1 VHSRT
6 HPASDGLVLPL
17 TLDPPVRLHDDKKK
31 WNNNHKNRNLES
43 VSAKMLIIFSPWL
56 HLPAERT
63 HLRASAS
70 TSRQRQHTLPRQPPR
85 SPPSPSPHFPTPRD
99 GGGRPAYPPQ
109 PLPPCAAPPR
119 RLRTRFPPAAAK
131 LRPGHSPRTRPPTW
145 VLRMRVRGRC
155 AGAGVVG
162 GGRVRRCVRK

>member
-109 PLPPCAAPPR
+109 PLPPLRCSSTQAPHPIPSGGSEAPPG
-119 RLRTRFPPAAAK
+119 PQ
-131 LRPGHSPRTRPPTW
+131 SPHKATD
-145 VLRMRVRGRC
+145 
-155 AGAGVVG
+155 VG
-162 GGRVRRCVRK
+162 FAHARQGQMCGRRCGRRR

>member
-109 PLPPCAAPPR
+109 PLPPPAPLLHAGSAPDSLRRQRSSARATVPAQGHRRGFCACASGADVRAPVWSEEV
-119 RLRTRFPPAAAK
+119 
-131 LRPGHSPRTRPPTW
+131 GC
-145 VLRMRVRGRC
+145 G
-155 AGAGVVG
+155 GA
-162 GGRVRRCVRK
+162 